1 MPRTA
6 WAAPGRSWFKLG
18 GRAEGPVVA
27 LHPGSRTH
35 FFHALES
42 FRAEDYEM
50 TYDVAAGGGGGGEGA
65 PGRQNRFAY
74 LGNGF
79 STRELEEGADMTWYL
94 DEPATV

>member
-27 LHPGSRTH
+27 LHPGSRVH
-35 FFHALES
+35 FFHMLET
-42 FRAEDYEM
+42 FRAEDFEYV
-50 TYDVAAGGGGGGEGA
+50 YDRAGGDGVQAGS
-65 PGRQNRFAY
+65 NRFAY

-79 STRELEEGADMTWYL
+79 STRELEEGVDSTWYL